1 MTGWNMIGPRRQGK
15 RTLELVLDIVLTCM
29 VHRTLDDRYATN
41 GGLSL
46 RRVKT
51 IKQILGSNKRQ
62 NDTEPEDQWFT
73 ERVVDIPGANI
84 ANAKHLKQL
93 SVGDIWRERPLGF
106 HVRDGGQQLAD
117 AVWKDPKRRR
127 AIFDYCPELAMIM
140 PMKLERERCA
150 SDNKEG
156 DHRLRYM
163 GG

>member
-15 RTLELVLDIVLTCM
+15 RTSLVLVLDVVLTCM
-29 VHRTLDDRYATN
+29 VYRTPDDRYATN

-51 IKQILGSNKRQ
+51 IKQVLGSNERQ

-73 ERVVDIPGANI
+73 ERVVDIPGASI

-150 SDNKEG
+150 SDNEG
-156 DHRLRYM
+156 GITDSATW
-163 GG
+163 